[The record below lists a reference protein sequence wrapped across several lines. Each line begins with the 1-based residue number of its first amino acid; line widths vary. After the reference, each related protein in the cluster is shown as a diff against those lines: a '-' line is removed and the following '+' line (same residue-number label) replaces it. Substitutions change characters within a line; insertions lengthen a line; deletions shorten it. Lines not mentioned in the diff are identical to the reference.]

1 MNAALGFVVNFFRSV
16 PFLILLVAI
25 IPFTRFIV
33 GGFTGSTAAIVPLV
47 VAAAPFVA
55 RLVESSLKEVDAGLI
70 EAASAMGASNARIV
84 FRVLIP
90 EAKPSLI
97 VNAAIAVTTILS
109 YSAMAGFCAGGGL
122 GDIALQYGFY
132 QSNGELMW
140 ITVFLLFLIV
150 QIFQTAGTWLA
161 KALDKRIKN
170 RKKSKRKEKS
180 I

>member
-1 MNAALGFVVNFFRSV
+1 
-16 PFLILLVAI
+16 
-25 IPFTRFIV
+25 
-33 GGFTGSTAAIVPLV
+33 
-47 VAAAPFVA
+47 
-55 RLVESSLKEVDAGLI
+55 
-70 EAASAMGASNARIV
+70 
-84 FRVLIP
+84 
-90 EAKPSLI
+90 
-97 VNAAIAVTTILS
+97 
-109 YSAMAGFCAGGGL
+109 MAGFCAGGGL